1 MANQADSG
9 AVLVSDPTSEFLL
22 RLAAQHDKV
31 CVKSEA
37 SAVRRSEKNGE
48 ISEGSMENSLESC
61 CDLTRRILSM
71 KSPPV
76 ARAEFQGLL
85 EVLGMEDDVQNAE
98 ELHKEYATE
107 ALVKHHEKKLA
118 RLGRKMDR
126 LSGKAMRRFDELNNG
141 KTGSEAVIP
150 RGYHRKI
157 RRSAKMAEASHRIHQ
172 QIGKEVGN
180 ACREG

>member
-1 MANQADSG
+1 MVSQADRG
-9 AVLVSDPTSEFLL
+9 AVLVSDATGEFLL

-31 CVKSEA
+31 CMKSEA
-37 SAVRRSEKNGE
+37 SAVRRNGKNGE
-48 ISEGSMENSLESC
+48 IREGGLGSC

-76 ARAEFQGLL
+76 SRAEFQGLL
-85 EVLGMEDDVQNAE
+85 EALGMEGDIQNAE

-107 ALVKHHEKKLA
+107 TLVKHHEKKLA

-126 LSGKAMRRFDELNNG
+126 LSGKATRRFDELNNG

-150 RGYHRKI
+150 KGYHRKI

-172 QIGKEVGN
+172 QIGEEVEN